1 MRLRCCTVVLA
12 LGLAVLWP
20 GASAEAAEVTR
31 VATSF
36 EDDNVF
42 DVHFGVAYDFNFK
55 QAAVLREWNSGRG
68 GANPDTQNRLVKD
81 LIYRQQRHT
90 LTPTVEIGLWHDLAL
105 YVSLPIVLNDTREY
119 SFDQRVDDCVFG
131 DSPQT
136 ATCVNKDNSTTIRDE
151 IIPRNGF
158 DATNTGDPFGQ
169 FTGPDTELI
178 FRGPVRRG
186 LDQLHV
192 GLKYGILNQTKRSHM
207 PNWIIAA
214 EGRFAVGRKMSF
226 RRSIEISDPD
236 GNHRVGRRIHELGFW
251 TALSRRYRFLDP
263 FFTAF
268 WRQSIRANGSN
279 FQDFSGEGSQDNVNP
294 QSQAGLSVG
303 SEIVPWERKA
313 RNLKVAVVVSG
324 SAALHYGGRGY
335 SEVWEL
341 LADSPSLVGSYR
353 PSTQRV
359 DAMGNPVSPA
369 DFCNRNTALQIG
381 RDSPG
386 DPRYVTDSGGACAPF
401 EGVTDLQDYA
411 SFGFNGG
418 MNLHLGRFTRLQ
430 FGVNVLTDTRH
441 FVTFTGRGDA
451 SRDGAG
457 GTDPETVEPG
467 TAEVNPMRRD
477 VVDNVGRRYVV
488 DDVLD
493 LHAYLNFMFTF

>member
-1 MRLRCCTVVLA
+1 MRARCCSFVLA
-12 LGLAVLWP
+12 LGLGLVGPSLTAH
-20 GASAEAAEVTR
+20 AAEVTR

-42 DVHFGVAYDFNFK
+42 DVHFGVAYDYNFK
-55 QAAVLREWNSGRG
+55 QAAILREWNSGRG
-68 GANPDTQNRLVKD
+68 GANPDTENRLVKD

-105 YVSLPIVLNDTREY
+105 YVSLPVVLHDTREY

-136 ATCVNKDNSTTIRDE
+136 ATCVNKDNSTTVRDE

-158 DATNTGDPFGQ
+158 DGTNTTDPFGQ
-169 FTGPDTELI
+169 FTGPGTELI

-214 EGRFAVGRKMSF
+214 EGRFAVGRPMTF
-226 RRSIEISDPD
+226 RRSIEITDPD

-268 WRQSIRANGSN
+268 WRQSISASN
-279 FQDFSGEGSQDNVNP
+279 SLFDDYGGAQDLVNP

-313 RNLKVAVVVSG
+313 RNLKVAVQISG
-324 SAALHYGGRGY
+324 SATLHYGGRGY
-335 SEVWEL
+335 SEMWEL
-341 LADSPSLVGSYR
+341 LADSPSMVGSYQ
-353 PSTQRV
+353 PESQRLNANG
-359 DAMGNPVSPA
+359 DPVAPN
-369 DFCNRNTALQIG
+369 DFCSRSGALQTG
-381 RDSPG
+381 RDMPGSPTYATSNG
-386 DPRYVTDSGGACAPF
+386 NACRPF

-418 MNLHLGRFTRLQ
+418 LNFHLGRFARLM

-441 FVTFTGRGDA
+441 FITFAGRGDA
-451 SRDGAG
+451 NRSGSG
-457 GTDPETVEPG
+457 GTDPDTVEPG
-467 TAEVNPMRRD
+467 TTEVNPVRRD
-477 VVDNVGRRYVV
+477 VVDNVGRRYLV

-493 LHAYLNFMFTF
+493 LHTYLQFLLTF